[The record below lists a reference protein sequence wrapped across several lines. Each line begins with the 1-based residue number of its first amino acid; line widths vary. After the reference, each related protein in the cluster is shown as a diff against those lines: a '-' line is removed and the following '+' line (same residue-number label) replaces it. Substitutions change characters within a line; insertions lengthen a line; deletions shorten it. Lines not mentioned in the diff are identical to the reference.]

1 MLKKPAITEC
11 HLNIWTEQTK
21 NYSSTR
27 SVSAICCLKSKT
39 NRVCVNASRNKTM
52 QINKNALNYKGNYK
66 FSVNKTCESPGTY
79 CTIKDYFL
87 EIKMG
92 LIYDRVLIFKTAFL
106 E

>member
-1 MLKKPAITEC
+1 MPAET
-11 HLNIWTEQTK
+11 
-21 NYSSTR
+21 
-27 SVSAICCLKSKT
+27 
-39 NRVCVNASRNKTM
+39 KTM

-66 FSVNKTCESPGTY
+66 FSANKTCESSGTH

-92 LIYDRVLIFKTAFL
+92 LIYDTLLIFKTAFL

>member
-1 MLKKPAITEC
+1 MPAET
-11 HLNIWTEQTK
+11 
-21 NYSSTR
+21 
-27 SVSAICCLKSKT
+27 
-39 NRVCVNASRNKTM
+39 KTM

-79 CTIKDYFL
+79 CTLKDYFL

-92 LIYDRVLIFKTAFL
+92 LIYDTLLIFKTAFL